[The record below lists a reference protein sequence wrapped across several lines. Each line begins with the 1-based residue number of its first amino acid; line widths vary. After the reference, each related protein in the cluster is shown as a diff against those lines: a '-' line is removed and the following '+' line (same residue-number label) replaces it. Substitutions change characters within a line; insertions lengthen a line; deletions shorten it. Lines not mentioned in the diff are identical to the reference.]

1 LFNKISVKILCF
13 ILFIFSVEIVA
24 QSNKFMS
31 LDIEHKST
39 THRIKFYLQDK
50 ITFKLKQDKKKYTG
64 IITDVTETSFTIDST
79 TTVLYTNLN
88 KILVDN
94 SNYLTRAA
102 SAFLIGCGVGY
113 VGLDALNNAING
125 NKPIL
130 RLLDVEIGAGL
141 VIIGEAIKILSI
153 KRYKI
158 NKKHRIKFIDD
169 TP

>member
-1 LFNKISVKILCF
+1 M
-13 ILFIFSVEIVA
+13 A

-39 THRIKFYLQDK
+39 TRRIKFYIGDE
-50 ITFKLKQDKKKYTG
+50 ITFKLKQDKKKYKG
-64 IITDVTETSFTIDST
+64 IIINVNDSALMFDT
-79 TTVLYTNLN
+79 TTIILFKNINT
-88 KILVDN
+88 ILVDN

-102 SAFLIGCGVGY
+102 SAFLTGCGVGY
-113 VGLDALNNAING
+113 VALDALNNVIN
-125 NKPIL
+125 NDKPVL
-130 RLLDVEIGAGL
+130 RWLDVEIGAGL
-141 VIIGEAIKILSI
+141 VIVGQAIRILSI

>member
-1 LFNKISVKILCF
+1 VKILCF
-13 ILFIFSVEIVA
+13 ILFVFSAELVA

-31 LDIEHKST
+31 LDVQHKST

-50 ITFKLKQDKKKYTG
+50 ITFKLKEDNKKYQG
-64 IITDVTETSFTIDST
+64 IITDVTDTSLTIDST
-79 TTVLYTNLN
+79 TTCLYKNIN
-88 KILVDN
+88 KVLVDN

-113 VGLDALNNAING
+113 VALDALNNAINA

-130 RLLDVEIGAGL
+130 RLLDIEIGAGL
-141 VIIGEAIKILSI
+141 VTIGEAIKILSI

-158 NKKHRIKFIDD
+158 NKKHHIKFIDD

>member
-1 LFNKISVKILCF
+1 
-13 ILFIFSVEIVA
+13 
-24 QSNKFMS
+24 MS
-31 LDIEHKST
+31 LNIEHKST
-39 THRIKFYLQDK
+39 THRIKYYINDE
-50 ITFKLKQDKKKYTG
+50 IIFKVKQDNKKHSG
-64 IITDVTETSFTIDST
+64 IITNVNDTTFTLDST
-79 TTVLYTNLN
+79 TTILYKNIN

-113 VGLDALNNAING
+113 VALDALNNAINA

-130 RLLDVEIGAGL
+130 RLLDIEIGVGL
-141 VIIGEAIKILSI
+141 VVIGEAIKILSV